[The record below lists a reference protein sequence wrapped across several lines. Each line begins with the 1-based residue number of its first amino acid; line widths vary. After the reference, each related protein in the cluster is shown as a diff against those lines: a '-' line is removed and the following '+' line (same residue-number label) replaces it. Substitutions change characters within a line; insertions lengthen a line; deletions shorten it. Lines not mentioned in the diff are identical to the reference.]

1 MVLCIGGIEKAT
13 EEEKWC
19 ELSEVKKCIYIIV
32 TIE

>member
-1 MVLCIGGIEKAT
+1 MVLCIEGIEKAA
-13 EEEKWC
+13 EEKWC